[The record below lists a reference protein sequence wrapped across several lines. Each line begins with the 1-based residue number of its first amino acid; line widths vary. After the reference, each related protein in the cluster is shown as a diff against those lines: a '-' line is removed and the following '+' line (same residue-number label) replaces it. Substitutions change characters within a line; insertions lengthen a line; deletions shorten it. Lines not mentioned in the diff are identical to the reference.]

1 MPPVLSRKDPILA
14 LRNKTLSES
23 LTKNSAW
30 TGGKFFQKFLKEAIL
45 EGNISDET
53 TDVLATQELL
63 DQILM
68 GAEGHVPLD
77 FARVYTT
84 DKAILNIPIGT
95 YGAAV
100 AISSG
105 AFGNSPKTEAEVILA
120 MDKEWGVEVSWTRA
134 HLEDATWDVMSEQN
148 QGAGYAIQ
156 NCLCE
161 QLCIVLAAEGGATEV
176 PLFVDKTSWAEWVAF
191 LGLVDIALYGPAD
204 YCLVNAAD
212 YWTLLGIDQFVNSL
226 YAGSDEVMR
235 SGVAKTMLGITFIK
249 VDWAGNYPVV
259 LNSKKAIALAYRR
272 QITVEPFEY
281 PDANKYGFIAS
292 VRATSGML
300 NSLAAQRARSV

>member
-1 MPPVLSRKDPILA
+1 MTMPAVLSRKDPILK

-23 LTKNSAW
+23 LCQNPAW

-53 TDVLATQELL
+53 PGVLATQELL

-68 GAEGHVPLD
+68 GVEGHIPLD

-84 DKAILNIPIGT
+84 DKAILNVPIGT
-95 YGAAV
+95 YGAAIE
-100 AISSG
+100 ISSG
-105 AFGNSPKTEAEVILA
+105 AFGNDPKVETEVVIEL
-120 MDKEWGVEVSWTRA
+120 DKEYGVEVSWTRA

-156 NCLCE
+156 HCLCNLLSTE
-161 QLCIVLAAEGGATEV
+161 LDANAPRVGAIA
-176 PLFVDKTSWAEWVAF
+176 DKTSWANWLAF
-191 LGLVDIALYGPAD
+191 LKVIDVAQYGPTD
-204 YCLVNAAD
+204 YCMVSPSD
-212 YWTLLGIDQFVNSL
+212 YWTLLGIDQVINSL
-226 YAGSDEVMR
+226 YAGTDEVMR
-235 SGVAKTMLGITFIK
+235 SGVMKTMFGITFLK
-249 VDWAGNYPVV
+249 ADFPGVWPFVV
-259 LNSKKAIALAYRR
+259 NSKKAVALVYRR

-292 VRATSGML
+292 VRAKVGQL
-300 NSLAAQRARSV
+300 NDNASARARD